1 MFGAI
6 LLAVNL
12 KGAFNQSANLFALSY
27 LAIRVILL
35 LLYLRVHIT
44 LPEVR
49 PVAALFLIGFGIGQ
63 TIWIASLFI
72 PTPAKY
78 FIWIVSLFSEFATPW
93 VGNRMLSQVSVHS
106 THLPER
112 LGLFTLIVLGEL
124 IIAVVSGVS
133 GVLWTTPAAVKAV
146 IAFTSAV
153 LIWVYYFDFYQ
164 ECTHHIQLGS
174 GQLHIYGHL
183 IVYIGLVTYAAGVK
197 EAILHQQ
204 WNWVTIVLLAAGL
217 FEFFAPLMFI
227 KFRIKAMK
235 GKTMFNIIPAEKR
248 FYIDRDW
255 LKTYWLFSFDE
266 YYDLSNLQF
275 GVLRVFNDDT
285 VGPGNGFPMHQHRN
299 MEIVTILLEGELTH
313 QDSTGIEGTIREGDV
328 QRMTAG
334 TGVTHSEFNTGKI
347 PTHLYQIWIIPES
360 SGLEPSYEQRHYE
373 SSDWKNKLLPIA
385 SNQEELD
392 AIPIHSDA
400 TIYRADFDRNHSQKF
415 TYEAPRRVFIYLTNG
430 ILKINDNLLRTGDQ
444 ARIEGES
451 ELNIIALEETQ
462 FILIDLAD

>member
-1 MFGAI
+1 MLKINQFIDWSRTLEPPHLRSTERVERHATWLELFYDLVYVAAITQLSEFLDHHLTLVGYAQFLLLFLPVWWAWTGHTLFADRFDTDDLVHRTFTFVQMFGAI

-35 LLYLRVHIT
+35 LLYLRVHIA

-153 LIWVYYFDFYQ
+153 LIWVY
-164 ECTHHIQLGS
+164 I
-174 GQLHIYGHL
+174 L
-183 IVYIGLVTYAAGVK
+183 ISIKNAL
-197 EAILHQQ
+197 
-204 WNWVTIVLLAAGL
+204 TI
-217 FEFFAPLMFI
+217 
-227 KFRIKAMK
+227 
-235 GKTMFNIIPAEKR
+235 
-248 FYIDRDW
+248 
-255 LKTYWLFSFDE
+255 FSWA
-266 YYDLSNLQF
+266 
-275 GVLRVFNDDT
+275 
-285 VGPGNGFPMHQHRN
+285 PGNFISM
-299 MEIVTILLEGELTH
+299 
-313 QDSTGIEGTIREGDV
+313 GISLCI
-328 QRMTAG
+328 
-334 TGVTHSEFNTGKI
+334 
-347 PTHLYQIWIIPES
+347 
-360 SGLEPSYEQRHYE
+360 SG
-373 SSDWKNKLLPIA
+373 W
-385 SNQEELD
+385 
-392 AIPIHSDA
+392 
-400 TIYRADFDRNHSQKF
+400 
-415 TYEAPRRVFIYLTNG
+415 
-430 ILKINDNLLRTGDQ
+430 
-444 ARIEGES
+444 
-451 ELNIIALEETQ
+451 
-462 FILIDLAD
+462 